1 MAEAAT
7 EPTVLLVNLSGR
19 GDKDLGHVMA
29 VLAEQKAAEQKN
41 SEQQTAAKLA
51 AAQQQQQ

>member
-1 MAEAAT
+1 MAAVAT

-29 VLAEQKAAEQKN
+29 VLAEQA
-41 SEQQTAAKLA
+41 A
-51 AAQQQQQ
+51 AAQA